1 MKNNKFNDRYSAKLG
16 FVEVD
21 ITPNKPVETVGFG
34 RKDEI
39 SRGVLK
45 PLLAQISLW
54 EFKDK
59 KYCLIAIDHICFLTD
74 HADLLRTDIGN
85 ILNIKKENVM
95 ICFSHTHSAPNETAE
110 IEYFRFACSQ
120 IKSGIKEAI
129 KDMTPVKVGW
139 GNAYGDI
146 GINRRDNCDESNEKI
161 DRRIGILKV
170 TDADSGQLRL
180 LLLRLTA
187 HSNVL
192 KADNYMISPDYF
204 GAVRELLVSKY
215 NCHIMVT
222 QGASGNVSPKYFN
235 SNLDFVIG
243 AQNNKKFVRSK
254 TALEDMAKEVYENV
268 DKVINLI
275 ETKNTTNLEIYS
287 VYKEF
292 YSEVPTYERALEI
305 AKEAKIE
312 CNIDGTRWLKEVK
325 KLIHAKVEKQ
335 IDNMEIQY
343 FVLNNGCLCG
353 VANEI
358 MCELALSAM
367 TIMNNDKFYLGGY
380 TNGCTGY
387 LPTEYEFD
395 EGGYEVYW
403 SMLIY
408 YIYYRRVFPLNR
420 NSATIL
426 IETAVQ
432 NVQKHLIHN

>member
-120 IKSGIKEAI
+120 IKSGIKEDI

-146 GINRRDNCDESNEKI
+146 GINRRDNCDKSNEKI

-222 QGASGNVSPKYFN
+222 QGASGNVSPKHFN
-235 SNLDFVIG
+235 SNLDFVID